1 MIAVLKQKIQ
11 PKQLEVFLNELAATG
26 AIVYP
31 VQLCQQSLVVTSPL
45 SPAAVGVLD
54 QSPLVESTLDTGSV
68 FQLTSRCF
76 QKMNTVI
83 QVGDARIGDG
93 SVEII
98 AGPCAVESREQVAA
112 IADLL
117 QGQGIRLFRGG
128 LFKPRT
134 SPYTFQGLGFA
145 GLDILRELKAQ
156 YRFVIVTE
164 ALSER
169 CLEKLIGTADIIQI
183 GSRNMQNFSLLKEA
197 GCAGIPVLLK
207 RGLAATMDEFLL
219 AAEYLMAH
227 GNSRVILCER
237 GIRTSCC
244 HTRNTLDLSAI
255 PYLKEQSHLPVIV
268 DPSHGTGR
276 SELVLPMARAAVA
289 AGADGLLIEV
299 HPSPA
304 DALSD
309 GYQSLMPD
317 LFRRLVGEVDRVA
330 VAVGTRLARNSP
342 PF

>member
-1 MIAVLKQKIQ
+1 MIAVLKEHVQ
-11 PKQLEVFLNELAATG
+11 PRQLEDFLNALSAAG

-31 VQLCQQSLVVTSPL
+31 VRMRQQSLVVTSALP
-45 SPAAVGVLD
+45 SAALALFDG
-54 QSPLVESTLDTGSV
+54 SALVETRIDTGSV
-68 FQLTSRCF
+68 FQLTSRRF
-76 QKMNTVI
+76 QESNTII
-83 QVGDARIGDG
+83 QAGNVQIGDG
-93 SVEII
+93 PVQII
-98 AGPCAVESREQVAA
+98 AGPCAVESREQVVAV
-112 IADLL
+112 ADLL
-117 QGQGIRLFRGG
+117 REQGIRLFRGG

-145 GLDILRELKAQ
+145 GMEILRELKTR
-156 YRFVIVTE
+156 YNLRIVTE
-164 ALSER
+164 ALSEK
-169 CLEKLIGTADIIQI
+169 CLEQLVGIADIIQI

-197 GCAGIPVLLK
+197 GGAGCPVLLK
-207 RGLAATMDEFLL
+207 RGLAATMEEFLL

-227 GNSRVILCER
+227 GNPQVILCER

-255 PYLKEQSHLPVIV
+255 PYLKEQCHLPVIV

-289 AGADGLLIEV
+289 AGADGIMIEV

-309 GYQSLMPD
+309 GHQSLPPD
-317 LFRRLVGEVDRVA
+317 LFRRLVGEVERVA
-330 VAVGTRLARNSP
+330 VAVGTRLAKN
-342 PF
+342 

>member
-11 PKQLEVFLNELAATG
+11 PKQLEVFLNELSATG

-31 VQLCQQSLVVTSPL
+31 VQLCRQSLVVTSTL
-45 SPAAVGVLD
+45 SPAAAGMLD
-54 QSPLVESTLDTGSV
+54 QSPLVESTIDTGSV

-76 QKMNTVI
+76 QKTNTVI
-83 QVGDARIGDG
+83 HVGDARIGDG
-93 SVEII
+93 TVEII
-98 AGPCAVESREQVAA
+98 AGPCAVESHEQVEAVA
-112 IADLL
+112 ELM

-145 GLDILRELKAQ
+145 GLDILRELKARH
-156 YRFVIVTE
+156 RFVIVTE

-169 CLEKLIGTADIIQI
+169 CLEQLIGIADVVQI

-197 GCAGIPVLLK
+197 GGAGVPVLLK

-276 SELVLPMARAAVA
+276 SALVLPMARAAVA

-309 GYQSLMPD
+309 GHQSLTPD
-317 LFRRLVGEVDRVA
+317 LFRRLVEEVDRVA
-330 VAVGTRLARNSP
+330 VAVGTRLARNSQ

>member
-11 PKQLEVFLNELAATG
+11 PKQLEVFLNELAAAG

-31 VQLCQQSLVVTSPL
+31 VQLFQQSLVVTSTL
-45 SPAAVGVLD
+45 SPAAAGLLD
-54 QSPLVESTLDTGSV
+54 QSPLVESTIDTGSV
-68 FQLTSRCF
+68 FQLTSRSF
-76 QKMNTVI
+76 QKKNTVI
-83 QVGDARIGDG
+83 PIGDARIGDG

-98 AGPCAVESREQVAA
+98 AGPCAVESREQVGA
-112 IADLL
+112 IAELL
-117 QGQGIRLFRGG
+117 QGQGVRLFRGG

-134 SPYTFQGLGFA
+134 SPYSFQGLGFA
-145 GLDILRELKAQ
+145 GLDILRELKE
-156 YRFVIVTE
+156 RHHFMIVTE

-169 CLEKLIGTADIIQI
+169 CLEQLIGTADIIQI

-197 GCAGIPVLLK
+197 GGAGIPVLLK

-227 GNSRVILCER
+227 GNSKVILCER

-309 GYQSLMPD
+309 GHQSLTPD
-317 LFRRLVGEVDRVA
+317 LFCRLVEEVDRVA
-330 VAVGTRLARNSP
+330 VAVGTRLARNSQ

>member
-1 MIAVLKQKIQ
+1 MIAVLKQKIRPQ
-11 PKQLEVFLNELAATG
+11 QLEVFLNELTATG

-31 VQLCQQSLVVTSPL
+31 VQWGEQSLVVTSPL
-45 SPAAVGVLD
+45 SSAAVGVLD
-54 QSPLVESTLDTGSV
+54 RSPLVESTIDTGSV

-76 QKMNTVI
+76 QRKNTVI
-83 QVGDARIGDG
+83 HVGDARIGDG
-93 SVEII
+93 SVAII

-112 IADLL
+112 IAELL
-117 QGQGIRLFRGG
+117 HGQGIRLFRGG

-134 SPYTFQGLGFA
+134 SPYSFQGLGFA
-145 GLDILRELKAQ
+145 GLDILRELKARH
-156 YRFVIVTE
+156 RFVIVTE

-169 CLEKLIGTADIIQI
+169 CLKELIGTADIIQI

-197 GCAGIPVLLK
+197 GGAGIPVLLK

-309 GYQSLMPD
+309 GHQSLTPD
-317 LFRRLVGEVDRVA
+317 LFRRLVEEVDRVA
-330 VAVGTRLARNSP
+330 VAVGTRLTRNSP